1 MRVLVTGAAGFLG
14 SHMVERLLERG
25 AEVVALDNL
34 ATGDWA
40 NLPDDARVTK
50 MEHDASEPYTVDG
63 PLNRVVHMASPA
75 SPKDFTRIPFDVLKV
90 NSIGTWNAL
99 EVAAQKGARFLF
111 ASTSEVYG
119 DPLISPQPETYWG
132 NVNPNGVRSVY
143 DESKRFGESVT
154 MTFRRH
160 RGVETRIVRYFNSF
174 GPRMRLDDGRVVPTF
189 VRQALLGEPLTV
201 EGDGSQTR
209 SFGYV
214 DDSVRGTLALLESD
228 CPDPVNIGSEHERSV
243 LELAELVLRLTGSHS
258 PIVHVPAA
266 PDDPKQRRPDLT
278 KARETLGYRAEVGLE
293 DGLERTIAWA
303 RGVLGL

>member
-1 MRVLVTGAAGFLG
+1 LEQGHEVL
-14 SHMVERLLERG
+14 
-25 AEVVALDNL
+25 ALDNL
-34 ATGDWA
+34 ATGDWT
-40 NLPDDARVTK
+40 NVPDHPKVTRIEQDACEPIRV
-50 MEHDASEPYTVDG
+50 EG
-63 PLNRVVHMASPA
+63 PVERVMHMASPA
-75 SPKDFTRIPFDVLKV
+75 SPKDFTRIPFEVLRV
-90 NSIGTWNAL
+90 NSVGTWNCL
-99 EVAAQKGARFLF
+99 EFAAEKGARFLF

-119 DPLISPQPETYWG
+119 DPAVSPQPESYWG

-201 EGDGSQTR
+201 EGDGTQTR

-214 DDSVRGTLALLESD
+214 DDSVRGTLLLLESEE
-228 CPDPVNIGSEHERSV
+228 PEPVNIGAEHEMTV
-243 LELAELVLRLTGSHS
+243 LELAETVVRLTGSS
-258 PIVHVPAA
+258 SRIVFGPGA

-278 KARETLGYRAEVGLE
+278 RARTLLGYEAEVAVEEGLR
-293 DGLERTIAWA
+293 RTIAWA
-303 RGVLGL
+303 RGVLGLG